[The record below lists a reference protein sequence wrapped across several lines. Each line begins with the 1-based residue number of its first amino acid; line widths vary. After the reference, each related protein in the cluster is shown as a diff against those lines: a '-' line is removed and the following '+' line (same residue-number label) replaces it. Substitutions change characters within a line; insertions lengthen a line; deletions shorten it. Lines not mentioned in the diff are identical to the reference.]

1 MIKTLKIEFEGIES
15 VEVSGEHIK
24 QFKRIYNVC
33 FDGNGSMTE
42 TRKLL
47 VVLDK
52 NANEEYNSFSS
63 EHTIFDRIT
72 SFNDIVCFEI
82 QDNESEH
89 IIFTDYEDDNIG
101 NNKNQYTTIGENGD
115 LHILITDD
123 KKLVPDG
130 FTQPILI
137 PLGLPM
143 NEVAEDENSWF

>member
-1 MIKTLKIEFEGIES
+1 MIKTLKIEFEGLES
-15 VEVSGEHIK
+15 VEISGEHVK
-24 QFKRIYNVC
+24 QFKNIDNFYWNENS
-33 FDGNGSMTE
+33 DMIE

-52 NANEEYNSFSS
+52 SANKEYNSFSS
-63 EHTIFDRIT
+63 ERTIFDRIT

-89 IIFTDYEDDNIG
+89 IIFTDYEEDGIG
-101 NNKNQYTTIGENGD
+101 NNKNQYTMIDSDGN

-123 KKLVPDG
+123 KKLVPDS

-143 NEVAEDENSWF
+143 NEVAEDENG

>member
-24 QFKRIYNVC
+24 QFKRIDNIC

-42 TRKLL
+42 IRKLL

-82 QDNESEH
+82 QDNGSEH

-101 NNKNQYTTIGENGD
+101 NNKNQYTTIDENGD

-123 KKLVPDG
+123 KKSVPDG

-137 PLGLPM
+137 PLGLP
-143 NEVAEDENSWF
+143 NERGDRR